1 MKPDDPM
8 GLLALGEAVSRLAR
22 LREDAAGE
30 GNGRP
35 ERWTI
40 CVEQLEKT
48 FSVVAEKYELLRD
61 RYALLKRSNAHL
73 ADELSWLR
81 DQCDDLATG
90 HPVGPPRDKG
100 GPGDQGKPRRR
111 YSDRWRK

>member
-1 MKPDDPM
+1 MKTDDPM
-8 GLLALGEAVSRLAR
+8 GLMALGEAVARLAR
-22 LREDAAGE
+22 LREDSMGPGE
-30 GNGRP
+30 SRP
-35 ERWTI
+35 TRWMI
-40 CVEQLEKT
+40 CAEQLERA
-48 FSVVAEKYELLRD
+48 FAVVAEKYELLRD

-90 HPVGPPRDKG
+90 RPTGPPRDKG

-111 YSDRWRK
+111 YSDRWRR

>member
-1 MKPDDPM
+1 M
-8 GLLALGEAVSRLAR
+8 GLMALGESVARLVR
-22 LREDAAGE
+22 LREDSLDKGR
-30 GNGRP
+30 GRP
-35 ERWTI
+35 ARWTL
-40 CVEQLEKT
+40 CVEQLEQT

-90 HPVGPPRDKG
+90 EPTGPPREVG

-111 YSDRWRK
+111 YSDRWRE

>member
-1 MKPDDPM
+1 MID
-8 GLLALGEAVSRLAR
+8 
-22 LREDAAGE
+22 
-30 GNGRP
+30 
-35 ERWTI
+35 
-40 CVEQLEKT
+40 VEHLEQA
-48 FSVVAEKYELLRD
+48 FSLVAEKYELLRD

-90 HPVGPPRDKG
+90 RPVGPPREKG

>member
-1 MKPDDPM
+1 MDTDDPM
-8 GLLALGEAVSRLAR
+8 GLLALGETVSRLAH
-22 LREDAAGE
+22 LRENEASKGA
-30 GNGRP
+30 GRP
-35 ERWTI
+35 GRWMI
-40 CVEQLEKT
+40 DVEHLEQA
-48 FSVVAEKYELLRD
+48 FSLVAEKYELLRD

-90 HPVGPPRDKG
+90 RPVGPPREKG